1 MNEFEIIEHYFKLPL
16 INQKEVKLG
25 IGDDAAVISLS
36 QDKELVVSID
46 TLVEGVHFLKGL
58 SPKDVANKSLLVNLS
73 DIAAMGATP
82 RWITLS
88 LTLPENNSVWLE
100 GFSKQFNK
108 LLKNYKNT
116 GYTKLA
122 LLSKANLDANI
133 NKSEEALKNFNTL
146 IDLTSGYG
154 RNKIF
159 NKMGRVSAARI
170 LLSEDR
176 YAEALK
182 MIEVYS
188 SSTTNGYIHELTGD
202 ILIKQNKNDL
212 ALVQYE
218 LAANKYS
225 DETSKSIISMKIANI
240 GS

>member
-1 MNEFEIIEHYFKLPL
+1 MNNVYENNMKFLP
-16 INQKEVKLG
+16 
-25 IGDDAAVISLS
+25 
-36 QDKELVVSID
+36 
-46 TLVEGVHFLKGL
+46 FLKFIDKYKKIIIAISVML
-58 SPKDVANKSLLVNLS
+58 ILAIAYLVINNQIEKQNNEEASIVYS
-73 DIAAMGATP
+73 D
-82 RWITLS
+82 
-88 LTLPENNSVWLE
+88 WLE
-100 GFSKQFNK
+100 ELSIETPNEDNLNIILNK

-154 RNKIF
+154 GNKIF

>member
-1 MNEFEIIEHYFKLPL
+1 MNNVYENNMKFLP
-16 INQKEVKLG
+16 
-25 IGDDAAVISLS
+25 
-36 QDKELVVSID
+36 
-46 TLVEGVHFLKGL
+46 FLKFID
-58 SPKDVANKSLLVNLS
+58 KYKKIIIAIFALLIIAIAYFVVNNQIEKQNNEEASIVYS
-73 DIAAMGATP
+73 D
-82 RWITLS
+82 
-88 LTLPENNSVWLE
+88 WLE
-100 GFSKQFNK
+100 ELSYETPNEDNLNIILNK

-122 LLSKANLDANI
+122 LLSKANFDANL
-133 NKSEEALKNFNTL
+133 NKSEEALNNFNIL

-154 RNKIF
+154 GNKIF

-176 YAEALK
+176 YEEALK

-188 SSTTNGYIHELTGD
+188 SSGTNGYIHELTGD

-212 ALVQYE
+212 ALAQYE
-218 LAANKYS
+218 LAANKYL

>member
-1 MNEFEIIEHYFKLPL
+1 MNNVYENNMKFLP
-16 INQKEVKLG
+16 
-25 IGDDAAVISLS
+25 
-36 QDKELVVSID
+36 
-46 TLVEGVHFLKGL
+46 FLKFID
-58 SPKDVANKSLLVNLS
+58 KYKKIIIAIFALLILAIAYFVLNNQIEKQNNEEASIVYS
-73 DIAAMGATP
+73 D
-82 RWITLS
+82 
-88 LTLPENNSVWLE
+88 WLE
-100 GFSKQFNK
+100 ELSYETPNEDNLNIILNK
-108 LLKNYKNT
+108 LFKNYKNT

-122 LLSKANLDANI
+122 LLSKANLDANL
-133 NKSEEALKNFNTL
+133 NKSEEALKNFNIL

-154 RNKIF
+154 GNKIF

-188 SSTTNGYIHELTGD
+188 SSGTNGYIHELTGD

-212 ALVQYE
+212 ALAQYE
-218 LAANKYS
+218 LAANKYL

>member
-1 MNEFEIIEHYFKLPL
+1 MKIIWNFYP
-16 INQKEVKLG
+16 
-25 IGDDAAVISLS
+25 
-36 QDKELVVSID
+36 
-46 TLVEGVHFLKGL
+46 FLKFID
-58 SPKDVANKSLLVNLS
+58 KYKKIIIAIFALLIIAIAYFVVNNQIENQNNEEASIVYS
-73 DIAAMGATP
+73 D
-82 RWITLS
+82 
-88 LTLPENNSVWLE
+88 WLE
-100 GFSKQFNK
+100 ELSYETPNEDNLNIILNK

-122 LLSKANLDANI
+122 LLSKANFDANL
-133 NKSEEALKNFNTL
+133 NKSEEALNNFNIL

-154 RNKIF
+154 GNKIF

-176 YAEALK
+176 YEEALK

-188 SSTTNGYIHELTGD
+188 SSGTNGYIHELTGD

-212 ALVQYE
+212 ALAQYE
-218 LAANKYS
+218 LAANKYL

>member
-1 MNEFEIIEHYFKLPL
+1 MNNVYENNMKFLPFLKFINKYKKIIIAISVLL
-16 INQKEVKLG
+16 ILT
-25 IGDDAAVISLS
+25 IAY
-36 QDKELVVSID
+36 LVVKNQIEKQNNEEASI
-46 TLVEGVHFLKGL
+46 VY
-58 SPKDVANKSLLVNLS
+58 S
-73 DIAAMGATP
+73 D
-82 RWITLS
+82 
-88 LTLPENNSVWLE
+88 WLE
-100 GFSKQFNK
+100 ELSNETPNEDNLNIILNK
-108 LLKNYKNT
+108 LLKNYKDT

-154 RNKIF
+154 GNKIF

>member
-1 MNEFEIIEHYFKLPL
+1 MNNVYENNMKFLP
-16 INQKEVKLG
+16 
-25 IGDDAAVISLS
+25 
-36 QDKELVVSID
+36 
-46 TLVEGVHFLKGL
+46 FLKFID
-58 SPKDVANKSLLVNLS
+58 KYKKIIIAIFALLIIAIAYFVVNNQIENQNNEEASIVYS
-73 DIAAMGATP
+73 D
-82 RWITLS
+82 
-88 LTLPENNSVWLE
+88 WLE
-100 GFSKQFNK
+100 ELSYETPNEDNLNIILNK

-122 LLSKANLDANI
+122 LLSKANFDANL
-133 NKSEEALKNFNTL
+133 NKSEEALNNFNIL

-154 RNKIF
+154 GNKIF

-176 YAEALK
+176 YEEALK

-188 SSTTNGYIHELTGD
+188 SSGTNGYIHELTGD

-212 ALVQYE
+212 ALAQYE
-218 LAANKYS
+218 QAANKYL

>member
-1 MNEFEIIEHYFKLPL
+1 MNNVYENNMKFLPFLKFINKYKKIIIAISVLL
-16 INQKEVKLG
+16 ILT
-25 IGDDAAVISLS
+25 IAY
-36 QDKELVVSID
+36 LVVKNQIEKQNNEEASIVYND
-46 TLVEGVHFLKGL
+46 
-58 SPKDVANKSLLVNLS
+58 
-73 DIAAMGATP
+73 
-82 RWITLS
+82 
-88 LTLPENNSVWLE
+88 WLE
-100 GFSKQFNK
+100 ELSIETPNEDNLNIILNK

-154 RNKIF
+154 GNKIF

-188 SSTTNGYIHELTGD
+188 SSATNGYIHELTGD

>member
-1 MNEFEIIEHYFKLPL
+1 MNNVYENNMKFLP
-16 INQKEVKLG
+16 
-25 IGDDAAVISLS
+25 
-36 QDKELVVSID
+36 
-46 TLVEGVHFLKGL
+46 FLKFIDKYKKIIIAISVML
-58 SPKDVANKSLLVNLS
+58 ILAIAYLVINNQIEKQNNEEASIIYS
-73 DIAAMGATP
+73 D
-82 RWITLS
+82 
-88 LTLPENNSVWLE
+88 WLE
-100 GFSKQFNK
+100 ELSIGTPNEDNLNIILNK

-154 RNKIF
+154 GNKIF

>member
-1 MNEFEIIEHYFKLPL
+1 MNNVYENNMKFLPFLKFINKYKKIIIAISVLL
-16 INQKEVKLG
+16 ILT
-25 IGDDAAVISLS
+25 IAY
-36 QDKELVVSID
+36 LVVKNQIEKQNNEEASIVYND
-46 TLVEGVHFLKGL
+46 
-58 SPKDVANKSLLVNLS
+58 
-73 DIAAMGATP
+73 
-82 RWITLS
+82 
-88 LTLPENNSVWLE
+88 WLE
-100 GFSKQFNK
+100 ELSNETPNEDNLNIILNK
-108 LLKNYKNT
+108 LLKNYKDT

-146 IDLTSGYG
+146 IDLTNGYG
-154 RNKIF
+154 GNKIF

>member
-1 MNEFEIIEHYFKLPL
+1 MNNVYENNMKFLPFLKFIDKYKKIIIAITVLL
-16 INQKEVKLG
+16 ILT
-25 IGDDAAVISLS
+25 IAY
-36 QDKELVVSID
+36 LVVKNQIEKQNNEEASIVYSD
-46 TLVEGVHFLKGL
+46 WLVEL
-58 SPKDVANKSLLVNLS
+58 SNETPNEDNLNIIL
-73 DIAAMGATP
+73 D
-82 RWITLS
+82 
-88 LTLPENNSVWLE
+88 
-100 GFSKQFNK
+100 K
-108 LLKNYKNT
+108 LLKNYKDT

-154 RNKIF
+154 GNKIF

-188 SSTTNGYIHELTGD
+188 SSATNGYIHELTGD

>member
-1 MNEFEIIEHYFKLPL
+1 MNNVYENNMKFLP
-16 INQKEVKLG
+16 
-25 IGDDAAVISLS
+25 
-36 QDKELVVSID
+36 
-46 TLVEGVHFLKGL
+46 FLKFIDKYKKIIIAISVML
-58 SPKDVANKSLLVNLS
+58 ILAIAYLVINNQIEKQNNEEASIIYS
-73 DIAAMGATP
+73 D
-82 RWITLS
+82 
-88 LTLPENNSVWLE
+88 WLE
-100 GFSKQFNK
+100 ELSIETPNEDNLNIILNK

-122 LLSKANLDANI
+122 LLSKANLDANK

-154 RNKIF
+154 ENKIF

-188 SSTTNGYIHELTGD
+188 SSGTNGYIHELTGD

-212 ALVQYE
+212 ALAQYE
-218 LAANKYS
+218 LAANKYL

>member
-1 MNEFEIIEHYFKLPL
+1 MNNVYENNMKFLPFLKFIDKYKRIIIAISILL
-16 INQKEVKLG
+16 ILT
-25 IGDDAAVISLS
+25 IAY
-36 QDKELVVSID
+36 LVVKNQIENQNNEKASI
-46 TLVEGVHFLKGL
+46 VY
-58 SPKDVANKSLLVNLS
+58 S
-73 DIAAMGATP
+73 D
-82 RWITLS
+82 
-88 LTLPENNSVWLE
+88 WLE
-100 GFSKQFNK
+100 ELSNETPNEDNLNIILNK
-108 LLKNYKNT
+108 LLKNYKDT

-154 RNKIF
+154 GNKIF

-188 SSTTNGYIHELTGD
+188 SSATNGYIHELTGD

>member
-1 MNEFEIIEHYFKLPL
+1 MNNVYENNMKFLPFLKFIDKYKKIIITISVLL
-16 INQKEVKLG
+16 ILT
-25 IGDDAAVISLS
+25 IAY
-36 QDKELVVSID
+36 LVVKNQIEKQNNEEASI
-46 TLVEGVHFLKGL
+46 VY
-58 SPKDVANKSLLVNLS
+58 S
-73 DIAAMGATP
+73 D
-82 RWITLS
+82 
-88 LTLPENNSVWLE
+88 WLE
-100 GFSKQFNK
+100 ELSNETPNEDNLNIILNK
-108 LLKNYKNT
+108 LLKNYKDT

-154 RNKIF
+154 GNKIF

-182 MIEVYS
+182 MIEAYS
-188 SSTTNGYIHELTGD
+188 STSTNGYIHELTGD
-202 ILIKQNKNDL
+202 ILIKQNKSDL
-212 ALVQYE
+212 ALAQYE

>member
-1 MNEFEIIEHYFKLPL
+1 MNNVYENNMKFLPFLKFINKYKKIIIAISVLL
-16 INQKEVKLG
+16 ILT
-25 IGDDAAVISLS
+25 IAY
-36 QDKELVVSID
+36 LVVKNQIEKQNNEEASIVYND
-46 TLVEGVHFLKGL
+46 
-58 SPKDVANKSLLVNLS
+58 
-73 DIAAMGATP
+73 
-82 RWITLS
+82 
-88 LTLPENNSVWLE
+88 WLE
-100 GFSKQFNK
+100 ELSNETPNEDNLNIILNK
-108 LLKNYKNT
+108 LLKNYKDT

-154 RNKIF
+154 GNKIF

-188 SSTTNGYIHELTGD
+188 SSATNGYIHELTGD

>member
-1 MNEFEIIEHYFKLPL
+1 MNNVYENNMKFLP
-16 INQKEVKLG
+16 
-25 IGDDAAVISLS
+25 
-36 QDKELVVSID
+36 
-46 TLVEGVHFLKGL
+46 FLKFIDKYKKIIIAIFAL
-58 SPKDVANKSLLVNLS
+58 LILAIAYFLVNNQ
-73 DIAAMGATP
+73 I
-82 RWITLS
+82 
-88 LTLPENNSVWLE
+88 EKQNNEEASVVYNDWLE
-100 GFSKQFNK
+100 ELSNETPNEDNLNIILNK

-122 LLSKANLDANI
+122 LLSKANFDANL
-133 NKSEEALKNFNTL
+133 NKSEEALKSFNIL

-154 RNKIF
+154 GNKIF

-176 YAEALK
+176 YEEALK

-188 SSTTNGYIHELTGD
+188 SSGTNGYIHELTGD

-212 ALVQYE
+212 ALAQYE
-218 LAANKYS
+218 LAANKYL

>member
-1 MNEFEIIEHYFKLPL
+1 MNNVYENNMKFLPFLKFIDKYKRIIIAISILL
-16 INQKEVKLG
+16 ILT
-25 IGDDAAVISLS
+25 IAY
-36 QDKELVVSID
+36 LVVKNQIEKQNNEEASIVYND
-46 TLVEGVHFLKGL
+46 
-58 SPKDVANKSLLVNLS
+58 
-73 DIAAMGATP
+73 
-82 RWITLS
+82 
-88 LTLPENNSVWLE
+88 WLE
-100 GFSKQFNK
+100 ELSNETPNEDNLNIILNK
-108 LLKNYKNT
+108 LLKNYKDT

-154 RNKIF
+154 GNKIF